1 MQKIHTLFLFFLL
14 TSYSLSAQLI
24 INEVLFDP
32 PNDIAGDA
40 NEDGT
45 RSPSEDEFIEFIN
58 NSSTALNISGYKIY
72 DTTSYNLL
80 PGTDSPRHTVP
91 ANTIIPANGIYVL
104 FGGGTT
110 TAIPGDI
117 VQTSTTGNLNL
128 SNAGDIITITDASS
142 AVILTFDSAATGLN
156 FGANQS
162 VTRSPDITGNFV
174 LHTTASAT
182 LLFSPGS
189 TTVHVSPLA
198 LNPNTTGSFTFTP
211 QAPLNRNPLEVFYH
225 IPDGDITTMPILM
238 SLHGASRNG
247 ESYRDYWIQ
256 MANEHGFMVIAPEF
270 TTENYPGL
278 GDNYNMSNIFD
289 DGDNPSLE
297 TFNDKSEWTFSTL
310 DPLFDYVKVAA
321 SNIRETYNAW
331 GHSGGAQFLHR
342 FVTYLPN
349 SKLDIAVCSNAGWYT
364 VAENGVSFPYG
375 IDNGQLP
382 TTDLITAFSKKL
394 IVHLGKNDTNSD
406 SSTGIRRNDVVDAQQ
421 GIHRFERG
429 QYFFNTS
436 QATAQNMEVTFNWEK
451 HEVAG
456 IGHQAQLMANDALQY
471 FLPNFLSVGK
481 IENKSAMKIYPNPT
495 NIGQVTIDSAENGYI
510 SVQVYDVLGKQV
522 KKETLTSKVF
532 SVLDLTPGLYIMQIS
547 QNGFFT
553 TKKLLI
559 N

>member
-40 NEDGT
+40 NGDGT

-198 LNPNTTGSFTFTP
+198 LNPNTTGSFIFTP

-256 MANEHGFMVIAPEF
+256 MANEHGFIVIAPEF

-297 TFNDKSEWTFSTL
+297 TFNDKSEWTFSIL

>member
-162 VTRSPDITGNFV
+162 VTRSPDISGNFV

>member
-198 LNPNTTGSFTFTP
+198 LNPNTTGSFIFTP
-211 QAPLNRNPLEVFYH
+211 QAPLNRPPVEIFYH

-256 MANEHGFMVIAPEF
+256 MANEHGFIVIAPEF
-270 TTENYPGL
+270 TTANYPGL

-289 DGDNPSLE
+289 DGDNPSPE

-310 DPLFDYVKVAA
+310 DPLFDYLRAA
-321 SNIRETYNAW
+321 ISGTQEKYSAW

-349 SKLDIAVCSNAGWYT
+349 SNLDIAVCSNAGWYT
-364 VAENGVSFPYG
+364 VPENGVSFPYG

-382 TTDLITAFSKKL
+382 AADLTAAFSKKQ
-394 IVHLGKNDTNSD
+394 IVHLGQNDNDPNS
-406 SSTGIRRNDVVDAQQ
+406 GLRRNSVVDGQQ
-421 GIHRFERG
+421 GIHRLERG
-429 QYFFNTS
+429 RYYFNTS
-436 QATAQNMEVTFNWEK
+436 QATAQNMSVTFNWEL
-451 HEVAG
+451 HEIAG
-456 IGHQAQLMANDALQY
+456 VGHDPQLMANDALQY
-471 FLPNFLSVGK
+471 FLPSFLSVDSVK
-481 IENKSAMKIYPNPT
+481 YKPSIKLYPNPT
-495 NIGQVTIDSAENGYI
+495 NLGLVTIESSKNEQI
-510 SVQVYDVLGKQV
+510 SIRVFDMLGKQV
-522 KKETLTSKVF
+522 KKEILKSNLLN
-532 SVLDLTPGLYIMQIS
+532 VLDLNPGLYIIQIT

-553 TKKLLI
+553 TKKLMI

>member
-40 NEDGT
+40 NGDGT

-156 FGANQS
+156 FGVNQS

-198 LNPNTTGSFTFTP
+198 LNPNTTGSFIFKP

-238 SLHGASRNG
+238 SLHGAGRNG

-256 MANEHGFMVIAPEF
+256 MANEHGFIVIAPEF

>member
-198 LNPNTTGSFTFTP
+198 LNPNTTGSFIFTP

-238 SLHGASRNG
+238 SLHGAGRNG

-256 MANEHGFMVIAPEF
+256 MANEHGFIVIAPEF

-382 TTDLITAFSKKL
+382 TTDLITAYSKKL

-406 SSTGIRRNDVVDAQQ
+406 SSTGIRRNGVVDAQQ

-451 HEVAG
+451 QEVAG

-471 FLPNFLSVGK
+471 FLPSFLSVGK

-532 SVLDLTPGLYIMQIS
+532 SVLDLTPGLYIMQIN

>member
-256 MANEHGFMVIAPEF
+256 MANEHGFIVIAPEF

-406 SSTGIRRNDVVDAQQ
+406 SSTGIRRNGVVDAQQ

-553 TKKLLI
+553 TEKLLI

>member
-382 TTDLITAFSKKL
+382 TTDLITAYSKKL

-406 SSTGIRRNDVVDAQQ
+406 SSTGIRRNGVVDAQQ

>member
-198 LNPNTTGSFTFTP
+198 LNPNTTGSFIFTP
-211 QAPLNRNPLEVFYH
+211 QAPLNRNPLKVFYH
-225 IPDGDITTMPILM
+225 IPDGDITTMPILI

-256 MANEHGFMVIAPEF
+256 MANEHGFIVIAPEF

-382 TTDLITAFSKKL
+382 TTDLITAYSKKL

-406 SSTGIRRNDVVDAQQ
+406 SSTGIRRNGVVDAQQ

-532 SVLDLTPGLYIMQIS
+532 SVLDLTPGLYIMQIN

>member
-128 SNAGDIITITDASS
+128 SNAGDIITITDVSS

-162 VTRSPDITGNFV
+162 VTRSPDISGNFV

-198 LNPNTTGSFTFTP
+198 LNPNTTGSFIFTP

-247 ESYRDYWIQ
+247 ESYRDYWVQ

-297 TFNDKSEWTFSTL
+297 TFNDQSEWTFSTL

-406 SSTGIRRNDVVDAQQ
+406 SSTGIRRNGVVDAQQ

-481 IENKSAMKIYPNPT
+481 IENKSVMKIYPNPT
-495 NIGQVTIDSAENGYI
+495 NIGQITIDSPENGYI
-510 SVQVYDVLGKQV
+510 NVQVYDVLGKQV

-532 SVLDLTPGLYIMQIS
+532 SVFDLIPGLYIMQIT
-547 QNGFFT
+547 QNGSFT
-553 TKKLLI
+553 TEKLMI